1 MRKAAGLTTLTVKSA
16 KPGRYGDGNGLYLL
30 VREGGAR
37 WWLFRYHVNGK
48 MREMGLGAAPSPARE
63 APKAAADRETVSL
76 AEARDKARALRDIVR
91 AGGDPL
97 AQRDADAAVAR
108 AEAQQAAVKAMTFR
122 AVANAYLAAH
132 EAGWHN
138 PKHRAQW
145 RATLDA
151 YAMPHMGDLPVSDVM
166 TGHVM
171 AALEPI
177 WTAKPETATR
187 VRGRIEAVLDY
198 AAARGWR
205 SGENPARWR
214 GHVANLLPSRGKL
227 ARVVHHAALPWEDV
241 AAFLADLRGRPGMG
255 ARALEFTILTAART
269 GEALGTRWG
278 EIDLTE
284 GVWTVPA
291 ERMKAGREHRVPLSD
306 AALAIVR
313 TLLPLRPPDDD
324 KGRAFVFPGA
334 RKGRPLSGMAMLML
348 LRRMERGDLT
358 AHGFRSS
365 FRDWAAERTSYA
377 REVAEEALAHTLRDK
392 TEAAYRRGDLFEKR
406 RRLMDDWAAFCAKP
420 AAEGAN
426 VTPIRASV

>member
-1 MRKAAGLTTLTVKSA
+1 MRKAAGLTALTVKSA

-48 MREMGLGAAPSPARE
+48 MREMGLGAAPSPASAE
-63 APKAAADRETVSL
+63 KGAVDRETVTL
-76 AEARDKARALRDIVR
+76 ADARERAKALREIVR

-97 AQRDADAAVAR
+97 AQRDADAKAAS
-108 AEAQQAAVKAMTFR
+108 AAAQQAAVKAMTFR

-132 EAGWHN
+132 EAGWRN

-145 RATLDA
+145 RATLDT

-171 AALEPI
+171 AALEAI

-214 GHVANLLPSRGKL
+214 GHVANLLPARGRL
-227 ARVVHHAALPWEDV
+227 ARVVHHAALPWEDI
-241 AAFLADLRGRPGMG
+241 AAFLTDLRGRPGMG
-255 ARALEFTILTAART
+255 ARALEFTILCAART
-269 GEALGTRWG
+269 NEALGARWG
-278 EIDLTE
+278 EIDLAE
-284 GVWTVPA
+284 AVWTVPV
-291 ERMKAGREHRVPLSD
+291 ERMKAGREHRVPLSG
-306 AALAIVR
+306 AALAILHA
-313 TLLPLRPPDDD
+313 LLPLRPADDD
-324 KGRAFVFPGA
+324 KGAAFLFPGA
-334 RKGRPLSGMAMLML
+334 REGRPLSGMAMLML

-420 AAEGAN
+420 AAEGGN
-426 VTPIRASV
+426 VTPIRSAG

>member
-1 MRKAAGLTTLTVKSA
+1 MRKVAALTALMVKSA

-48 MREMGLGAAPSPARE
+48 MREMGLGKAG
-63 APKAAADRETVSL
+63 AAADAVTL
-76 AEARDKARALRDIVR
+76 ADARARARTLMEAVR

-97 AQRDADAAVAR
+97 AQRDADAKAAS
-108 AEAQQAAVKAMTFR
+108 AAAQHAAVKAMTFR

-132 EAGWHN
+132 EAVWRN

-145 RATLDA
+145 RATLDT
-151 YAMPHMGDLPVSDVM
+151 YAMPHFGDMAVSDVM

-177 WTAKPETATR
+177 WNTKAETASR

-198 AAARGWR
+198 ATARGWR
-205 SGENPARWR
+205 TGENPARWR
-214 GHVANLLPSRGKL
+214 GHVANLLPTRAKV
-227 ARVVHHAALPWEDV
+227 ARVVHHAALPWKDV
-241 AAFLADLRGRPGMG
+241 AAFLTDLRGRAGMG
-255 ARALEFTILTAART
+255 ALALDFTILTAART
-269 GEALGTRWG
+269 NEALGARWR
-278 EIDLTE
+278 EIDLDKA
-284 GVWTVPA
+284 VWTVPA
-291 ERMKAGREHRVPLSD
+291 ERMKAGREHCIPLSG

-313 TLLPLRPPDDD
+313 ALLPLRPADDD
-324 KGRAFVFPGA
+324 KGAAFVFPGA

-365 FRDWAAERTSYA
+365 FRDWAAESTGYA
-377 REVAEEALAHTLRDK
+377 RELAESICSTPGVFGHTGASTDCPCSVI
-392 TEAAYRRGDLFEKR
+392 
-406 RRLMDDWAAFCAKP
+406 LM
-420 AAEGAN
+420 
-426 VTPIRASV
+426 AS

>member
-1 MRKAAGLTTLTVKSA
+1 
-16 KPGRYGDGNGLYLL
+16 
-30 VREGGAR
+30 
-37 WWLFRYHVNGK
+37 
-48 MREMGLGAAPSPARE
+48 
-63 APKAAADRETVSL
+63 
-76 AEARDKARALRDIVR
+76 
-91 AGGDPL
+91 
-97 AQRDADAAVAR
+97 
-108 AEAQQAAVKAMTFR
+108 MTFR
-122 AVANAYLAAH
+122 NVAKAYLAAH
-132 EAGWHN
+132 EAGWRN

-151 YAMPHMGDLPVSDVM
+151 YAMPHMGDLPVADVM

-205 SGENPARWR
+205 TGENPARWR
-214 GHVANLLPSRGKL
+214 GHVANLLPARGRL
-227 ARVVHHAALPWEDV
+227 ARVVHHAALPWEDI
-241 AAFLADLRGRPGMG
+241 AAFLTDLRGRAGMG
-255 ARALEFTILTAART
+255 ARALDFTILTASRT
-269 GEALGTRWG
+269 NEALGARWQ
-278 EIDLTE
+278 EIDLAE

-306 AALAIVR
+306 TALAILR
-313 TLLPLRPPDDD
+313 ALLPLRPADDD
-324 KGRAFVFPGA
+324 KGAAFVFPGA

-420 AAEGAN
+420 AAEGAT
-426 VTPIRASV
+426 VTPIRSAG